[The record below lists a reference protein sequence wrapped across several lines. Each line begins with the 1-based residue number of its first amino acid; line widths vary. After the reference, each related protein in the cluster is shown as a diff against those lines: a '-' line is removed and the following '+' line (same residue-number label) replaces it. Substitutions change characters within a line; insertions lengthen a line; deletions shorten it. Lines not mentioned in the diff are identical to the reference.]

1 MGRENDDRETLV
13 EAHLYG
19 GLAHMYLANFAPSRF
34 HFEQAIELYRRPD
47 RPEPIHQALGDAG
60 PMARAYL
67 AQVLWTTGYPEE
79 SRVRSDESLVLAEE
93 LAEPMTLAQTWGMR
107 ALLHGARHEFADM
120 ARWAD
125 RTHAFAADR
134 GIAYWLH
141 LSDLLRYSA
150 RARTEDLGAGIER
163 VSESLDSYTAT
174 GARLGL
180 PDFLLVLAS
189 LHLAAG
195 EPNEA
200 MKVIER
206 AERHIAETGE
216 RYSYSFVLRAKGDVL
231 VAVDPG
237 DPGPPETCYREAIDV
252 ARAQGARLPEL
263 RAATSLMRLRRDQ
276 GDLGDARDALL
287 TCCASFSA
295 SDIDDVRR
303 ARALLAEG

>member
-1 MGRENDDRETLV
+1 
-13 EAHLYG
+13 
-19 GLAHMYLANFAPSRF
+19 
-34 HFEQAIELYRRPD
+34 
-47 RPEPIHQALGDAG
+47 
-60 PMARAYL
+60 
-67 AQVLWTTGYPEE
+67 
-79 SRVRSDESLVLAEE
+79 VRSDESLALAEE

-107 ALLHGARHEFADM
+107 ALLHGARHEFAEM

-141 LSDLLRYSA
+141 LSALLRHSA
-150 RARTEDLGAGIER
+150 SARTEGLGEGIER
-163 VSESLDSYTAT
+163 VSASLDDYTAT

-180 PDFLLVLAS
+180 PDFLLVLAA

-195 EPNEA
+195 DPGEA

-206 AERHIAETGE
+206 AEQHIAETGE

-231 VAVDPG
+231 MALVPG
-237 DPGPPETCYREAIDV
+237 DVGPPEACYREAVAV

-263 RAATSLMRLRRDQ
+263 RAATSLMRLRRDE
-276 GDLGDARDALL
+276 GDHGDARDALV

-303 ARALLAEG
+303 ARALLADG